1 MCLHR
6 EVASLSA
13 TFLLRFSLLASLAVI
28 GSDSLFAQAAA
39 PQGRVSDDLEAP
51 VRLRPEFQIGLTYRF
66 VTRTEVHLNLP
77 KSGGKDVEIEQQA
90 RFDVGIPTGNAGGVL
105 LKARTDRLAV
115 LLRSAGKT
123 VSFDSM
129 KPEDQKTPLGQHLQS
144 SLNRSL
150 MISLDESM
158 RITAVE
164 EKGLAGI
171 TPPLAGLPQFGSD
184 ELKQLVASLPQG
196 FPADAVRTGDE
207 WTLQGT
213 QAVGE
218 IGEMKFDVTYRHGG
232 ILLFEDNSCFEI
244 TYQGKL
250 SGDVQLPDEVE
261 TNLTG
266 KKMNFEGTSLRGRI
280 LYDPLDRM
288 IRLSEQTL
296 TMLLDLPEFPGQKV
310 PLEQIATV
318 RLLRIEST
326 P

>member
-1 MCLHR
+1 MCLHG
-6 EVASLSA
+6 EVASFSA
-13 TFLLRFSLLASLAVI
+13 TFLLRLAVLAGFFVI
-28 GSDSLFAQAAA
+28 GSDPLLAQAAGQ
-39 PQGRVSDDLEAP
+39 QGRASADLESP

-66 VTRTEVHLNLP
+66 VTRTEIHLNLP
-77 KSGGKDVEIEQQA
+77 NTGGKDVEIEQQA
-90 RFDVGIPTGNAGGVL
+90 RFDVGIPTGNAEGVS

-150 MISLDESM
+150 LISLDESM
-158 RITAVE
+158 QITAVE

-184 ELKQLVASLPQG
+184 ELKQLVATLPQG
-196 FPADAVRTGDE
+196 FPADAVRTGDQ

-213 QAVGE
+213 QTVGD

-250 SGDVQLPDEVE
+250 SGDVKLPEGVE
-261 TNLTG
+261 TNLAG
-266 KKMNFEGTSLRGRI
+266 NKMDFEGTSLRGRI

-288 IRLSEQTL
+288 IRLSEQNL

-310 PLEQIATV
+310 PLEQVATV

>member
-1 MCLHR
+1 M
-6 EVASLSA
+6 
-13 TFLLRFSLLASLAVI
+13 F
-28 GSDSLFAQAAA
+28 
-39 PQGRVSDDLEAP
+39 
-51 VRLRPEFQIGLTYRF
+51 
-66 VTRTEVHLNLP
+66 
-77 KSGGKDVEIEQQA
+77 
-90 RFDVGIPTGNAGGVL
+90 
-105 LKARTDRLAV
+105 
-115 LLRSAGKT
+115 
-123 VSFDSM
+123 
-129 KPEDQKTPLGQHLQS
+129 GQHLQS
-144 SLNRSL
+144 SLNRYL
-150 MISLDESM
+150 IIGLDDSM
-158 RITAVE
+158 QITSVE
-164 EKGLAGI
+164 EKGLSGV
-171 TPPLAGLPQFGSD
+171 TPPLAGLPNFGPD

-196 FPADAVRTGDE
+196 FPAEAVRTGDE

-266 KKMNFEGTSLRGRI
+266 NKMDFEGTSLRGRI

-296 TMLLDLPEFPGQKV
+296 TMLLDLPEFPGQKI
-310 PLEQIATV
+310 PLEQNATV
-318 RLLRIEST
+318 RLLRVEPT